1 MIRLSWFQLLEG
13 KIDFH
18 GDIVALNDD
27 EITFVSIFYCIQT
40 YSKSQKVN
48 VSNDVINDIVFYLFI
63 LLLLG

>member
-1 MIRLSWFQLLEG
+1 MRES

-27 EITFVSIFYCIQT
+27 EITFVSNFNCIQT
-40 YSKSQKVN
+40 YSKCQEVN
-48 VSNDVINDIVFYLFI
+48 VSNDVINDIVFYFF

>member
-1 MIRLSWFQLLEG
+1 MLEG

-27 EITFVSIFYCIQT
+27 EITFVSNFNCIQT
-40 YSKSQKVN
+40 YIKSQEVN
-48 VSNDVINDIVFYLFI
+48 VSNDVINDIVFYFF